1 LFALSVYLFTMTS
14 PEQNARDICKAIGQ
28 RIRAIRQE
36 KRLTLDELATR
47 TGFAKSYISQIETLK
62 REPPISTLTKIAY
75 VLRVDVF
82 FLISGEVRRGDE
94 QFITIVKASERR
106 VIPRPSGSP
115 AYAYEPI
122 NDKKIDRLM
131 DGYIV
136 TVGPEFP
143 PEPLVHEGQE
153 LTYVLEGRHE
163 FVYDRKTYLLEKGDC
178 YYFDSTKPHYSRS
191 LGDKPAKLLVV
202 FASKK

>member
-1 LFALSVYLFTMTS
+1 MTI
-14 PEQNARDICKAIGQ
+14 PEERARDICTAIGQ

-47 TGFAKSYISQIETLK
+47 TGFAKSYLSQIETLK

-75 VLRVDVF
+75 VLGVDIF
-82 FLISGEVRRGDE
+82 FLISGEIRKSDE
-94 QFITIVKASERR
+94 QFITIVKESERK
-106 VIPRPSGSP
+106 VISKPSGSP
-115 AYAYEPI
+115 AYMYEPI

-143 PEPLVHEGQE
+143 KEPLVHEGQE
-153 LTYVLEGRHE
+153 ITYVLEGRHE
-163 FVYDRKTYLLEKGDC
+163 FVYDGKTYLLEEGDC
-178 YYFDSTKPHYSRS
+178 YCFESMKPHYSRS
-191 LGDKPAKLLVV
+191 LGDGPTKLLVV